1 MALPHTHQNDDVRNI
16 SSVFPSFRRGLLTP
30 ARNMRAAVDTFLIAF
45 KAAWP
50 HLRRVLLNLVSAG
63 DVFTNELNKSK

>member
-1 MALPHTHQNDDVRNI
+1 L
-16 SSVFPSFRRGLLTP
+16 
-30 ARNMRAAVDTFLIAF
+30 RAAVDTFLIAF